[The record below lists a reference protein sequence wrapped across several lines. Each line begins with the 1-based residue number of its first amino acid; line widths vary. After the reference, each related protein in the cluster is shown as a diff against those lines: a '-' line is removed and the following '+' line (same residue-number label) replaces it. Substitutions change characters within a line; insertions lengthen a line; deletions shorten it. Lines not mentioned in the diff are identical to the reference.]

1 MIVLSHFQAHPLLA
15 AIRGGKAS
23 VTVSLDL
30 NRTQTVVSIA
40 DGVVVLPDGQRI
52 GADILTDI
60 ADSETACFHI
70 ANGMAQKIQFYS
82 AEFQRFY
89 SLFPTDR
96 APTMLLAGFPM
107 HRIKGIDPEEDTRR
121 KLRTLAPIQGTV
133 LDICTGLG
141 YTAVAAARTAASVLT
156 IELDSTVLEV
166 CRLNPWSQGLFHSP
180 QSANQEASGAN
191 QSGLA
196 ENRGAVIEQRIGNA
210 ADIVETLPDNAY
222 TRIFHDPPAFK
233 LAGEL
238 YGGAMYRELFR
249 VLRRGGRLFHYI
261 GDLDST
267 SGRVV
272 VKGVV
277 KRLQEAGFSGIT
289 RHAEAFGVSAQK

>member
-1 MIVLSHFQAHPLLA
+1 MMVLSHFQAQRLLD
-15 AIRGGKAS
+15 AIRGGRAS
-23 VTVSLDL
+23 VRVSLDL
-30 NRTQTVVSIA
+30 NRTETVVPLA
-40 DGVVVLPDGQRI
+40 DGGVVLPDGQRI

-60 ADSETACFHI
+60 ADTETVCFHI
-70 ANGMAQKIQFYS
+70 ANETAHKIQFYS
-82 AEFQRFY
+82 AAFQRFY

-121 KLRTLAPIQGTV
+121 KLRTLAPIQGAV

-141 YTAVAAARTAASVLT
+141 YTAVAAARSAASVLT

-180 QSANQEASGAN
+180 H
-191 QSGLA
+191 
-196 ENRGAVIEQRIGNA
+196 IEQRIGNA

-222 TRIFHDPPAFK
+222 TRLFHDPPAFK

-238 YGGAMYRELFR
+238 YSGAMYRELFR

-277 KRLQEAGFSGIT
+277 KRLQEAGFTGIT